1 MSYQDLV
8 EIIFLISYALKNA
21 CSDVTFYAMFGPR
34 MRNMTSFRH
43 LKSVI
48 RLNELAEDPLDLTKE
63 GIVTPKRI
71 DMMIAEALGFQLFY
85 AMECV
90 SEITLAALS
99 ELAEETQAVKKMG
112 DMQAG
117 EIVNFIEGYES
128 EKRPALHTAMRD
140 LFEQRNSSEKAK
152 EATELAY
159 KECEKLR
166 TFLSEIEKKGQF
178 TDMIQIGIGGSELG
192 PKAVYMALEAF
203 HKPDRRVHFLSNVDP
218 DDGSPIFQQVNLE
231 KTLVVVVS
239 KSGSTLETLTN
250 EQFAREKF
258 KKAGLNP
265 KNHFLAITGKGSPMD
280 DPQQYAAS
288 FYIWDYIG
296 GRYSVTSMVGG
307 VILAFALGMDRFL
320 EFLRGASAMD
330 KIALRPDPKSNLP
343 LLSALLGI
351 WNRNFLALPTTA
363 VIPYSQ
369 ALSRFPAH
377 LQQLDM
383 ESNGKRIDKKGN
395 PVDFDTG
402 PIIWGEPGTNGQHSF
417 YQSIHQGTTIVPLEF
432 LGFKE
437 SQYRDDIVFQ
447 GTSCQEKLLSNLF
460 AQSIALA
467 VGQRNDN
474 PNKFFPGNR
483 PNRILFGKRLDPYA
497 MGAILAYYE
506 HKVAFQGFIWNINS
520 FDQEGVQ
527 LGKKLALKIIDQF
540 AALRQNKPIDSKGFS
555 LGAAYLKH
563 IEKVK

>member
-1 MSYQDLV
+1 
-8 EIIFLISYALKNA
+8 
-21 CSDVTFYAMFGPR
+21 
-34 MRNMTSFRH
+34 MTSFRH
-43 LKSVI
+43 LKSVV
-48 RLNELAEDPLDLTKE
+48 RLNELAEDPYDLTLE
-63 GIVTPKRI
+63 GAVSPKRI
-71 DMMIAEALGFQLFY
+71 DSMIAEGPGLKLFY
-85 AMECV
+85 AMERV
-90 SEITLAALS
+90 SEITLTALYD
-99 ELAEETQAVKKMG
+99 LAEETQAIKKMG
-112 DMQAG
+112 EMQSG
-117 EIVNFIEGYES
+117 EIVNYIEGFES
-128 EKRPALHTAMRD
+128 EQRPALHTAMRD
-140 LFEQRNSSEKAK
+140 FFEHRHTSGPAK

-166 TFLSEIEKKGQF
+166 AFLTEIERRGDF

-192 PKAVYMALEAF
+192 PKAVYIALEAF
-203 HKPDRRVHFLSNVDP
+203 HKPQRRVHFLSNVDP
-218 DDGSPIFQQVNLE
+218 DDGSHIFSQVDLE

-265 KNHFLAITGKGSPMD
+265 KNHFLAVTGKGSPMD

-296 GRYSVTSMVGG
+296 GRYSATSMVGG

-320 EFLRGASAMD
+320 DFLRGASAMD
-330 KIALRPDPKSNLP
+330 KIALRNDPKSNLP

-351 WNRNFLALPTTA
+351 WNRNYLTLPTTA
-363 VIPYSQ
+363 IIPYSR

-383 ESNGKRIDKKGN
+383 ESNGKRIDKRGH

-417 YQSIHQGTTIVPLEF
+417 YQSIHQGTTVVPLEF
-432 LGFKE
+432 IGFKE
-437 SQYRDDIVFQ
+437 SQYRDDINFQ
-447 GTSCQEKLLSNLF
+447 GTTCQEKLLSNLF

-467 VGQRNDN
+467 LGQKNDN
-474 PNKFFPGNR
+474 PNKVFPGNR
-483 PNRILFGKRLDPYA
+483 PNRILFGERLDPYV

-540 AALRQNKPIDSKGFS
+540 ASLKQGKPLDPKGFP
-555 LGAAYLKH
+555 LGAAYLRQ
-563 IEKVK
+563 IEKKM

>member
-1 MSYQDLV
+1 MS
-8 EIIFLISYALKNA
+8 
-21 CSDVTFYAMFGPR
+21 
-34 MRNMTSFRH
+34 SFRH

-48 RLNELAEDPLDLTKE
+48 RLNELAEDPYDLTQE
-63 GIVTPKRI
+63 GAVTPRRI
-71 DMMIAEALGFQLFY
+71 DAMIAEGGGLKLFY
-85 AMECV
+85 PMERI
-90 SEITLAALS
+90 SETIFSALC
-99 ELAEETQAVKKMG
+99 ELAEEMQAAKKMA

-128 EKRPALHTAMRD
+128 ENRPALHTAMRD
-140 LFEQRNSSEKAK
+140 FFEHRNTANAAK

-159 KECEKLR
+159 RECEKLR
-166 TFLSEIEKKGQF
+166 AFLTEIEKKHF
-178 TDMIQIGIGGSELG
+178 TDVIQIGIGGSELG

-203 HKPDRRVHFLSNVDP
+203 HKPHRKVHFLSNVDP
-218 DDGSPIFQQVNLE
+218 DDGAQIFRQVELE

-250 EQFAREKF
+250 EQFAKEKF

-265 KNHFLAITGKGSPMD
+265 KNHFLAVTGKGSPMD
-280 DPQQYAAS
+280 DPEQYAAS
-288 FYIWDYIG
+288 FYMWDYIG
-296 GRYSVTSMVGG
+296 GRYSATSMVGG

-330 KIALRPDPKSNLP
+330 KIALRSDPKHNLP

-351 WNRNFLALPTTA
+351 WNRNFLGLPTTA
-363 VIPYSQ
+363 IIPYSQ

-383 ESNGKRIDKKGN
+383 ESNGKRIDKRGK
-395 PVDFDTG
+395 PVDYDTG

-417 YQSIHQGTTIVPLEF
+417 YQSIHQGTTVVPLEF

-437 SQYRDDIVFQ
+437 SQYRDDIVFH

-467 VGQRNDN
+467 IGQHSDN
-474 PNKFFPGNR
+474 PNKVFPGNR
-483 PNRILFGKRLDPYA
+483 PNRILFSERLDPYT

-506 HKVAFQGFIWNINS
+506 HKVAFQGFIWNIDS

-540 AALRQNKPIDSKGFS
+540 ASIRQGKAPDPKGFP
-555 LGAAYLKH
+555 LGVAYLKH
-563 IEKVK
+563 IEKAK